1 MKKGM
6 VLRVISLV
14 MFVVAVI
21 FVACALANPAFGSV
35 FYIGDIRIGSDVWR
49 AFYAVYA
56 IVMAILFVLSF
67 FVGEPTGGMKAGIL
81 KLLIFV
87 PVLVFA
93 FIMGAVL
100 ILEFA
105 WWKLLA
111 FMVVSVGLGYGGYY
125 LFRLVDKK
133 CGGAR

>member
-1 MKKGM
+1 MGKTG
-6 VLRVISLV
+6 RT
-14 MFVVAVI
+14 
-21 FVACALANPAFGSV
+21 
-35 FYIGDIRIGSDVWR
+35 
-49 AFYAVYA
+49 
-56 IVMAILFVLSF
+56 LSF
-67 FVGEPTGGMKAGIL
+67 FVGKPTGGIKAGIL

-105 WWKLLA
+105 WWKLLT
-111 FMVVSVGLGYGGYY
+111 FMIISVELGYGVYY

-133 CGGAR
+133 CGGSGI